1 MSLINELEDMTLKMS
16 PRFMRN
22 VRDSLEIALEEKTP
36 ARLEDVKANLSDF
49 IEAVKIMGL
58 DELRTKLEELA
69 KTLTAPGP
77 IAKTLLQFRSEFNDF
92 SDGVPSEE
100 REFLKKKEIP
110 WEAMDVSVD
119 QAVIDQFMAIPG
131 VGEERARAL
140 YFSGFKSV
148 EELASASVATLFG
161 VPGMNLSV
169 AKKIA
174 DYFNPNRLVRM
185 DVFPREEETS
195 SKAEIPFS
203 GRPRIAHDVALAVTD
218 EIEPG
223 EDAKLIELFLTRLTE
238 YLESASAIV
247 ESLSSKSF
255 SSEIILQLQEIT
267 EGLTKAARYMGFEHI
282 QFVTERMG
290 LTVKDIISGDDDL
303 DRDTIFA
310 LTESLKQLDAG
321 CANLK
326 RGAEKVKDRTEES
339 TVSLEYNIL
348 TMAQYWGELFD
359 LYKDTHEILR
369 RVSVQGA
376 FSSDDIQ
383 QLRKNTSRLDEMA
396 GSISELVENII

>member
-22 VRDSLEIALEEKTP
+22 IRDSLEVALEEKTP

-58 DELRTKLEELA
+58 DELRAKLEDLA
-69 KTLTAPGP
+69 KTLTAPGS
-77 IAKTLLQFRSEFNDF
+77 IAKTLLEFRSEFNDL

-100 REFLKKKEIP
+100 REFLRKKEIP

-148 EELASASVATLFG
+148 EDVASASVATLFG

-174 DYFNPNRLVRM
+174 DYFNPNRLVRL
-185 DVFPREEETS
+185 DVFPREEETA
-195 SKAEIPFS
+195 SKAEISFS
-203 GRPRIAHDVALAVTD
+203 GRPRIAHDVGLAVTD
-218 EIEPG
+218 EVEPG
-223 EDAKLIELFLTRLTE
+223 EDNELVGLFLERLTE
-238 YLESASAIV
+238 YLEGASTIV
-247 ESLSSKSF
+247 QSLSSKSF
-255 SSEIILQLQEIT
+255 SSEIIVHLQEIT
-267 EGLTKAARYMGFEHI
+267 EGLTKTARYMGFEHI
-282 QFVTERMG
+282 QFVAERMG
-290 LTVKDIISGDDDL
+290 LTVKDIISGDDEL
-303 DRDTIFA
+303 DRDTLFA
-310 LTESLKQLDAG
+310 LTESLKQLEAG

-326 RGAEKVKDRTEES
+326 RGAEKLKDQTEES
-339 TVSLEYNIL
+339 TVSLEYNVL

-376 FSSDDIQ
+376 FSSDDIDR
-383 QLRKNTSRLDEMA
+383 LRKNTSRLDEMA